1 MSESYEEY
9 SARMRAVFSPEI
21 VYKATI
27 DKPAAYV
34 YMRP

>member
-9 SARMRAVFSPEI
+9 SARMKVEFSPES
-21 VYKATI
+21 VYKATR